1 MMDDIMEGKI
11 NCVIVKDLSRLGRE
25 YIETGR
31 YMRRVFPAYG
41 VRFIAINDNI
51 DTLNE
56 SAGDDLTVSVKN
68 IMNEA
73 YARDISIKTRSSLE
87 TKRKNGDFVGAF
99 PVYGYRK
106 SEDNHNLLVVD
117 EYAAQV
123 VRSIFRM
130 RLEGF
135 SPYAIANE
143 LNRLGTLSPLAY
155 KKYYGLPH
163 AKKGYT
169 DRKDCRWSANTV
181 TRILQDETY
190 TGTLVQGRKGSQHFK
205 LKEMESRPSSEWVRV
220 ENAHEAIIDRNDFD
234 LVQRIRNLD
243 TRTSPQKDKVYLFS
257 GILVCGCCGS
267 RMVRKTNR
275 YKDKEYHYYYCP
287 TGKKNGCAHPVMVK
301 EHELMECVRDSLK
314 GFIANVVSLDEILS
328 GIDQSRINREL
339 IKEYSRQI
347 AQNEQQLEQIRQ
359 YKMKLYESMVNG
371 FLDKAEFLYNKS
383 SYSARITQLEQAV
396 AALKEKRTDVMENR
410 SERNRWIENFRR
422 FSDLEE
428 LDRKAVI
435 QLVQVITVLGKDELQ
450 IQFNYQDE
458 YEKALALITP
468 VQERMVV

>member
-1 MMDDIMEGKI
+1 MQVYKAAKYIRLSYTDDKSNESNSVGNQRKLIEDFVSRHPEIELVSEKVDDGYSGVIFDRPAFKEMMDDIMEGKI

-287 TGKKNGCAHPVMVK
+287 TGKKNGCTPSGHG
-301 EHELMECVRDSLK
+301 K
-314 GFIANVVSLDEILS
+314 G
-328 GIDQSRINREL
+328 
-339 IKEYSRQI
+339 
-347 AQNEQQLEQIRQ
+347 
-359 YKMKLYESMVNG
+359 
-371 FLDKAEFLYNKS
+371 
-383 SYSARITQLEQAV
+383 T
-396 AALKEKRTDVMENR
+396 
-410 SERNRWIENFRR
+410 
-422 FSDLEE
+422 
-428 LDRKAVI
+428 
-435 QLVQVITVLGKDELQ
+435 
-450 IQFNYQDE
+450 
-458 YEKALALITP
+458 
-468 VQERMVV
+468 

>member
-1 MMDDIMEGKI
+1 MAQAAMPASPFISTALYIRLSVEDNNKRGNSIETQKLVLEKFLLGKPELRLYDIYIDNGATGTNFNRDGFQRMLSDIESGKVG
-11 NCVIVKDLSRLGRE
+11 CVIVKDLSRLGRE

-205 LKEMESRPSSEWVRV
+205 LKEMESRPSSEWIRV

-267 RMVRKTNR
+267 
-275 YKDKEYHYYYCP
+275 
-287 TGKKNGCAHPVMVK
+287 
-301 EHELMECVRDSLK
+301 
-314 GFIANVVSLDEILS
+314 
-328 GIDQSRINREL
+328 
-339 IKEYSRQI
+339 
-347 AQNEQQLEQIRQ
+347 
-359 YKMKLYESMVNG
+359 
-371 FLDKAEFLYNKS
+371 
-383 SYSARITQLEQAV
+383 SA
-396 AALKEKRTDVMENR
+396 AAGWYAKRTATKTKNITITIVPPERRTAAPIR
-410 SERNRWIENFRR
+410 SW
-422 FSDLEE
+422 
-428 LDRKAVI
+428 
-435 QLVQVITVLGKDELQ
+435 
-450 IQFNYQDE
+450 
-458 YEKALALITP
+458 
-468 VQERMVV
+468 